1 MFKISVTTKFAAA
14 HQLRGYEGPC
24 ENLHGHNWVIKAKIG
39 SERLDEI
46 GMVYDFKKL
55 KIHLN
60 EIVDKFDHQFLNE
73 VKPFDEIN
81 PTSENLAKYI
91 FESLAAKLPKGIE
104 VVAIDVGES
113 EQYVSSYEAS

>member
-24 ENLHGHNWVIKAKIG
+24 ENLHGHNWVIKATVGAEK
-39 SERLDEI
+39 LDDI

-55 KIHLN
+55 KSNVN
-60 EIVDKFDHQFLNE
+60 EIIERFDHQFLNE
-73 VKPFDEIN
+73 IKPFHEIN
-81 PTSENLAKYI
+81 PTSENMAKYI
-91 FESLAAKLPKGIE
+91 FESLAEKLPKGIK

-113 EQYVSSYEAS
+113 EQYVSSYEVS

>member
-1 MFKISVTTKFAAA
+1 MFKISVTTKFAED
-14 HQLRGYEGPC
+14 HQLRGYQGPC
-24 ENLHGHNWVIKAKIG
+24 ENLHGHNWVIKATVG
-39 SERLDEI
+39 AERLDDI

-55 KIHLN
+55 KNHLS
-60 EIVDKFDHQFLNE
+60 EIIERFDHQFLNK
-73 VKPFDEIN
+73 VKPFNEIN

-91 FESLAAKLPKGIE
+91 FESLGEKLPAGIK

>member
-24 ENLHGHNWVIKAKIG
+24 ENLHGHNWVIKAMVG
-39 SERLDEI
+39 ADRLDDI

-55 KIHLN
+55 KNNLN
-60 EIVDKFDHQFLNE
+60 EIVERFDHQFLNE

-81 PTSENLAKYI
+81 PTSENVAKHI
-91 FESLAAKLPKGIE
+91 FESLAKKLPPGIK
-104 VVAIDVGES
+104 VIAIDVGES

>member
-1 MFKISVTTKFAAA
+1 VFKISVTTKFAAA
-14 HQLRGYEGPC
+14 HQLRGYQGPC
-24 ENLHGHNWVIKAKIG
+24 ENLHGHNWVIKATVG
-39 SERLDEI
+39 AERLDDI

-55 KIHLN
+55 KNHLS
-60 EIVDKFDHQFLNE
+60 EIIERFDHQFLNK
-73 VKPFDEIN
+73 VKPFNEIN

-91 FESLAAKLPKGIE
+91 FESLAEKLPPGIK

>member
-14 HQLRGYEGPC
+14 HQLRGYQGPC
-24 ENLHGHNWVIKAKIG
+24 ENLHGHNWVIKATVG
-39 SERLDEI
+39 AERLDDI

-55 KIHLN
+55 KNHLS
-60 EIVDKFDHQFLNE
+60 EIIERFDHQFLNK
-73 VKPFDEIN
+73 VKPFNEIN

-91 FESLAAKLPKGIE
+91 FESLAEKLPPGIK